1 MSPSNLYLGI
11 MSGTSLDGLDIALI
25 QQEASTTQLVASFF
39 VAMPSTL
46 RQTLLRLSASGDN
59 ELALAAQAANQWVEL
74 AAQGILQLL
83 EQQQISPQ
91 AIAAIGSH
99 GQTVRHEPEQG
110 FTIQIDNPALLAELT
125 GITVVADFRRR
136 DVAAGGQGAPL
147 VPAFHHQL
155 FTHQLNAPG
164 AVLNIGGFSNLS
176 LMAPNQPVTGFDCG
190 PGNALMDLWIQQH
203 QGQAYD
209 AAGQWAASGTLQPAL
224 LEAMLSEAFFHST
237 GPKSTGRELFNWP
250 WLTQH
255 LTQFPD
261 LPTADVQATLLE
273 LTAKSCADALLQVM
287 PEAEKLLVC
296 GGGAHN
302 LYLLQR
308 LQHHLP
314 RCTVSTTDAVGIP
327 ADWIEAM
334 AFAWLA
340 YCCLE
345 GIPGNRPE
353 VTGAKG
359 LRVLGGIYPA

>member
-1 MSPSNLYLGI
+1 
-11 MSGTSLDGLDIALI
+11 
-25 QQEASTTQLVASFF
+25 
-39 VAMPSTL
+39 
-46 RQTLLRLSASGDN
+46 
-59 ELALAAQAANQWVEL
+59 
-74 AAQGILQLL
+74 
-83 EQQQISPQ
+83 
-91 AIAAIGSH
+91 
-99 GQTVRHEPEQG
+99 
-110 FTIQIDNPALLAELT
+110 
-125 GITVVADFRRR
+125 
-136 DVAAGGQGAPL
+136 
-147 VPAFHHQL
+147 
-155 FTHQLNAPG
+155 
-164 AVLNIGGFSNLS
+164 
-176 LMAPNQPVTGFDCG
+176 MAPNQPVTGFDCG

-237 GPKSTGRELFNWP
+237 GPKSTGRELFNWS